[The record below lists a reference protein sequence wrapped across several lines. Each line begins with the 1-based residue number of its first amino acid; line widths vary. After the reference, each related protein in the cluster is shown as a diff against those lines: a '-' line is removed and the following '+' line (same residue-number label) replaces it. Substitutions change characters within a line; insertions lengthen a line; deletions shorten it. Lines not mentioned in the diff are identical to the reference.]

1 MPEGTGTPVVV
12 GVDGGG
18 TKTDLVV
25 VDATGDLVGR
35 ASGGGANWEG
45 VGVDAVGVVL
55 GELLDRALGA
65 AGRDR
70 QDVAAWVCC
79 LAGVD
84 WPSDPDRL
92 APVLDRLGVGGDR
105 LVLND
110 SFAALRAGTTGP
122 VGCVSIAGTGAVCA
136 GRNARGEV
144 ARTMGVGIGE
154 GSGAWT
160 IVTGALGAVAE
171 AHHHSGPATALTD
184 RLLAGAGVADADA
197 FFEGVTRGT
206 VPVGADLAPLV
217 IEVAAAGDPVAV
229 EVVRSAGTRHG
240 RDLAGLADRLGLG
253 TEDVEVVLAG
263 GVHVHG
269 AGDFRDAFCETVLAA
284 VPGARFVVLEA
295 APVVGAALLA
305 LELAGWPAEAVR
317 PALAA
322 AVGGATVGGAE

>member
-1 MPEGTGTPVVV
+1 MSEAQATPVVV

-25 VDATGDLVGR
+25 LDVDGVVVGR
-35 ASGGGANWEG
+35 SSGGGANWEG
-45 VGVDAVGVVL
+45 VGVEAVGVVL
-55 GELLDRALGA
+55 GDLLDRALGA
-65 AGRDR
+65 SGRSR
-70 QDVAAWVCC
+70 RDVAAWVCC

-84 WPSDPDRL
+84 WPSDPERL
-92 APVLDRLGVGGDR
+92 APVLDGLAVGGER

-136 GRNARGEV
+136 GRNAGGEV

-160 IVTGALGAVAE
+160 LVGGALGAVAE
-171 AHHHSGPATALTD
+171 AHHRSGAATALTE
-184 RLLAGAGVADADA
+184 RLVEATGVEDVEAC
-197 FFEGVTRGT
+197 FEGVTRGT
-206 VPVGADLAPLV
+206 VAVGADLAPLV
-217 IEVAAAGDPVAV
+217 LEVAAAGDPVAV
-229 EVVRSAGTRHG
+229 EVVRDAGNRHG
-240 RDLAGLADRLGLG
+240 RDLAGLADRLGL
-253 TEDVEVVLAG
+253 TDEDVEVVLAG

-269 AGDFRDAFCETVLAA
+269 AGDFRDAFCATVLDR
-284 VPGARFVVLEA
+284 VPVARFVVLES

-305 LELAGWPAEAVR
+305 LELVGWPTDGVR

-322 AVGGATVGGAE
+322 ALGGDG